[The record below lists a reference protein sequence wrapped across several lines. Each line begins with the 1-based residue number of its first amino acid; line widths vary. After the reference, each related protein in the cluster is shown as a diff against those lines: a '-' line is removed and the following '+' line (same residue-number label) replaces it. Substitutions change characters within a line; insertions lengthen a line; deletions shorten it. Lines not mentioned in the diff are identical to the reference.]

1 MFMTY
6 SMISSLVAIAP
17 ETIFWRM
24 AAWSS
29 SRRCSRETSGSMND
43 ESAADLLPPDVVS
56 PPPSPNWTRAQSIE
70 FRLCTS
76 CPIARNLPREIR
88 GREKER
94 EGEKREKE
102 GERGIEREWVR
113 ESVRERVGE
122 RDREQAAEA
131 LAFFP

>member
-43 ESAADLLPPDVVS
+43 ESDAADLLPDVES
-56 PPPSPNWTRAQSIE
+56 PPPPSPSQGSATMSTK
-70 FRLCTS
+70 L
-76 CPIARNLPREIR
+76 
-88 GREKER
+88 
-94 EGEKREKE
+94 
-102 GERGIEREWVR
+102 
-113 ESVRERVGE
+113 
-122 RDREQAAEA
+122 A
-131 LAFFP
+131 LLSG